1 MEIDRVGILT
11 EALGG
16 VDVTVWRVT
25 RYANDTGTC
34 LWCST
39 GTLVMVPDDE
49 ALDWYCQATGADAL
63 TARIEPVVTPA
74 IAAARLRS
82 AASEDGARAALDAL
96 SPATRELMH
105 LADAIRLEGYEE
117 GLVAARRLFTTIVR
131 GRFGH
136 VPPPVEHRIAGAGFS
151 DLERWSER
159 LTKASTPFLVV
170 A

>member
-1 MEIDRVGILT
+1 MAIDRVGILT
-11 EALGG
+11 DALGG

-49 ALDWYCQATGADAL
+49 ALDWYCQATGADELA
-63 TARIEPVVTPA
+63 ARIEPTVTPA

-82 AASEDGARAALDAL
+82 AAIAEGARASLDAL
-96 SPATRELMH
+96 SPATRELIR
-105 LADAIRLEGYEE
+105 LTDAIRREGYEE

-136 VPPPVEHRIAGAGFS
+136 VPPPVEQRIAGAEFA

-159 LTKASTPFLVV
+159 VAKAQSPFLVV

>member
-1 MEIDRVGILT
+1 MVIDRVGILT
-11 EALGG
+11 EVLGG

-39 GTLVMVPDDE
+39 GTLVMVPDDD
-49 ALDWYCQATGADAL
+49 ALDWYCQASDAEAL
-63 TARIEPVVTPA
+63 TARIEPAVTAA
-74 IAAARLRS
+74 ITAARLRS
-82 AASEDGARAALDAL
+82 DAIAEGARATLDAL
-96 SPATRELMH
+96 SPAARELLR
-105 LADAIRLEGYEE
+105 LADALRREGYEE
-117 GLVAARRLFTTIVR
+117 GLAAARRLFTTVVR

-136 VPPPVEHRIAGAGFS
+136 LPPPVEQRIAGAGFA

-159 LTKASTPFLVV
+159 VAKAQSPFLVV